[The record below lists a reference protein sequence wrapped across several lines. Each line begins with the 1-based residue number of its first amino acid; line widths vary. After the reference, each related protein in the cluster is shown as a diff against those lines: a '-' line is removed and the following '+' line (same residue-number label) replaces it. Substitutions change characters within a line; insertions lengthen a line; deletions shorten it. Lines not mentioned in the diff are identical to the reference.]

1 MKNIPMILLL
11 LMPYVIMGFGS
22 WIAAIPNLYG
32 FIPFAVILF
41 GNMIY
46 AFFLPRLGYDG
57 KQIMFWDM
65 LLKLCNI
72 PAFLAL
78 FIIGGVMVMIK
89 VEDAGLITFVLLY
102 VLLLS
107 STLFGVNGLIWCYK
121 EGIFSGKELAIH
133 LILHFIFFTDVLSA
147 ARCYGK
153 IPGNEPESEEEPEW
167 M

>member
-11 LMPYVIMGFGS
+11 FMPYVIMGFGS

-78 FIIGGVMVMIK
+78 FAIGSLVVMLND
-89 VEDAGLITFVLLY
+89 EGFRLATFVLSYL
-102 VLLLS
+102 LLLS
-107 STLFGVNGLIWCYK
+107 STMFGVSGLIRCYK

-153 IPGNEPESEEEPEW
+153 IPGNEPESEEELEW

>member
-1 MKNIPMILLL
+1 MKNVPMILLL

-22 WIAAIPNLYG
+22 WIAAVPNLYG

-46 AFFLPRLGYDG
+46 AFLLPRLGYDG
-57 KQIMFWDM
+57 KQIMFWDR

-78 FIIGGVMVMIK
+78 FVIGSLMVALK
-89 VEDAGLITFVLLY
+89 VEDAGLATFVLSYL
-102 VLLLS
+102 LLLS
-107 STLFGVNGLIWCYK
+107 STMFGVSGLIRCYK

-133 LILHFIFFTDVLSA
+133 LILHFIFFTDVVSA
-147 ARCYGK
+147 VYCCGK
-153 IPGNEPESEEEPEW
+153 IPLNKPEPEEGPEW